1 MQGIKLLSVAGCHPK
16 AKVTNDDLAKIVET
30 DDEWISTR
38 TGIHSRYFCEDG
50 ETCVSMAIE
59 SSKKALERSG
69 ISKDEIGCVICA
81 TISGDYA
88 TPSVSCLVQ
97 EALELPED
105 IPVLDVNAACSGFIY
120 ALCVARG
127 LLEASNK
134 KYGLVIG
141 MEQLSRLLDMT
152 DRTTCVLFGDGGGAC
167 VIERDGETLFRQVLG
182 ARGGKEI
189 SCLGA
194 GNDNSY
200 IQMDGKAVFRFA
212 VWAMPKC
219 IDELLAIKDDHDI
232 TLSDIDHV
240 VCHQA
245 NSRIIDHVV
254 KKAKEDPSKF
264 YKNLDHFGNTS
275 AGSIPLALSELYED
289 GKLKKGDKLILVG
302 FGSGL
307 TWGGVMLSFEGGE
320 R

>member
-1 MQGIKLLSVAGCHPK
+1 MQGIKILSVAGCHPHK
-16 AKVTNDDLAKIVET
+16 KVTNDDMSKIVET

-38 TGIHSRYFCEDG
+38 TGIRSRYFCEEG
-50 ETCVSMAIE
+50 ESCVSMAIE
-59 SSKKALERSG
+59 ASTKALERSG

-97 EALELPED
+97 QALELPED

-127 LLEASNK
+127 LLEGSGK

-152 DRTTCVLFGDGGGAC
+152 DRTTCVLFGDGGGAAI
-167 VIERDGETLFRQVLG
+167 IERDGETLFRQVLG

-189 SCLGA
+189 SCHGA
-194 GNDNSY
+194 GNGESFVK
-200 IQMDGKAVFRFA
+200 MDGKAVFRFA

-219 IDELLAIKDDHDI
+219 IDELLSIDDGQEV

-254 KKAKEDPSKF
+254 KKSKEDPSKF

-289 GKLKKGDKLILVG
+289 GKLQKGDRLILVG
-302 FGSGL
+302 FGAGL
-307 TWGGVMLSFEGGE
+307 TWGGVMIQFG
-320 R
+320 

>member
-1 MQGIKLLSVAGCHPK
+1 MQGIKILSVAGCHPSK
-16 AKVTNDDLAKIVET
+16 KVTNDDMSKIVET

-38 TGIHSRYFCEDG
+38 TGIHSRYFCQGDES
-50 ETCVSMAIE
+50 CVSMSIDAANAAIT
-59 SSKKALERSG
+59 LSG
-69 ISKDEIGCVICA
+69 ISKDEISCVICA

-88 TPSVSCLVQ
+88 TPSVACMVQ
-97 EALELPED
+97 KALNLPED

-127 LLEASNK
+127 LLEGSDK

-141 MEQLSRLLDMT
+141 MEQLSKLLDMT
-152 DRTTCVLFGDGGGAC
+152 DRTTCVLFGDGGGAV
-167 VIERDGETLFRQVLG
+167 VIERDEKALFRQVLG
-182 ARGGKEI
+182 ARGGMEI
-189 SCLGA
+189 SCLGT
-194 GNDNSY
+194 GYDKSY
-200 IQMDGKAVFRFA
+200 VKMDGKAVFRFA

-219 IDELLAIKDDHDI
+219 IDDLLAIEDGNDI
-232 TLSDIDHV
+232 KLSDIDHV

-254 KKAKEDPSKF
+254 KKSKQDPKKF

-275 AGSIPLALSELYED
+275 SGSIPLALSELYED
-289 GKLKKGDKLILVG
+289 GRLKKGDKLILVG

-307 TWGGVMLSFEGGE
+307 TWGGVMIEFG
-320 R
+320 

>member
-1 MQGIKLLSVAGCHPK
+1 MQGIKILSVAGCHPK
-16 AKVTNDDLAKIVET
+16 KKVTNNDMAKIVET

-38 TGIHSRYFCEDG
+38 TGIRSRYFCEDD
-50 ETCVSMAIE
+50 ESCVSMAIE
-59 SSKKALERSG
+59 ACGTALQRSG
-69 ISKDEIGCVICA
+69 ISKEDIGCVICA

-88 TPSVSCLVQ
+88 TPSVSCMVQ
-97 EALELPED
+97 QALSLPED

-127 LLEASNK
+127 LLEASGK
-134 KYGLVIG
+134 TYGLVIG
-141 MEQLSRLLDMT
+141 MEELSRLLDMT
-152 DRTTCVLFGDGGGAC
+152 DRTTCVLFGDGGGAA
-167 VIERDGETLFRQVLG
+167 VIKRDPNALFRQTLG

-194 GNDNSY
+194 GNANSF

-219 IDELLAIKDDHDI
+219 IDELLKADDGGDI
-232 TLSDIDHV
+232 SLSDIDHV

-254 KKAKEDPSKF
+254 KKSKEDPSKF
-264 YKNLDHFGNTS
+264 YKNMDHFGNTS
-275 AGSIPLALSELYED
+275 AGSIPLALSELYEN
-289 GKLKKGDKLILVG
+289 GSLKKGDRLILVG
-302 FGSGL
+302 FGAGL
-307 TWGGVMLSFEGGE
+307 TWGGVMITFGD
-320 R
+320 

>member
-1 MQGIKLLSVAGCHPK
+1 MQGIKILSVAGCHPHK
-16 AKVTNDDLAKIVET
+16 KVTNDDMSKIVET

-38 TGIHSRYFCEDG
+38 TGIRSRYFCEEG
-50 ETCVSMAIE
+50 ESCVSMAIE
-59 SSKKALERSG
+59 VSTKALERSG

-97 EALELPED
+97 QALELPED

-127 LLEASNK
+127 LLEGSGK

-152 DRTTCVLFGDGGGAC
+152 DRTTCVLFGDGGGAAI
-167 VIERDGETLFRQVLG
+167 IERDGETLFRQVLG

-189 SCLGA
+189 SCHGA
-194 GNDNSY
+194 GNGESFVK
-200 IQMDGKAVFRFA
+200 MDGKAVFRFA

-219 IDELLAIKDDHDI
+219 IDELLSIDDGQDV

-254 KKAKEDPSKF
+254 KKSKEDPSKF

-289 GKLKKGDKLILVG
+289 GKLKKGDRLILVG
-302 FGSGL
+302 FGAGL
-307 TWGGVMLSFEGGE
+307 TWGGVMIQFG
-320 R
+320 

>member
-1 MQGIKLLSVAGCHPK
+1 MQGIKILSVAGCHPHK
-16 AKVTNDDLAKIVET
+16 KVTNDDMSKIVET

-38 TGIHSRYFCEDG
+38 TGIRSRYFCEEG
-50 ETCVSMAIE
+50 ESCVSMAIE
-59 SSKKALERSG
+59 ASTKALERSG

-97 EALELPED
+97 QALELPED

-127 LLEASNK
+127 LLEGSGK

-152 DRTTCVLFGDGGGAC
+152 DRTTCVLFGDGGGAAI
-167 VIERDGETLFRQVLG
+167 IERDGETLFRQVLG

-189 SCLGA
+189 SCHGA
-194 GNDNSY
+194 GNGESFVK
-200 IQMDGKAVFRFA
+200 MDGKAVFRFA

-219 IDELLAIKDDHDI
+219 IDELLSIDDGQEV

-254 KKAKEDPSKF
+254 KKSKEDPSKF

-289 GKLKKGDKLILVG
+289 GKLNKGDRLILVG
-302 FGSGL
+302 FGAGL
-307 TWGGVMLSFEGGE
+307 TWGGVMIQFG
-320 R
+320 

>member
-1 MQGIKLLSVAGCHPK
+1 MQGIKILSVAGIHPSK
-16 AKVTNDDLAKIVET
+16 KVTNDDMSRIVET
-30 DDEWISTR
+30 DDEWIRTR
-38 TGIHSRYFCEDG
+38 TGIQSRYFCEDG
-50 ETCVSMAIE
+50 ESCVSMAIE
-59 SSKKALERSG
+59 ASSKALERSG
-69 ISKDEIGCVICA
+69 ISKEDIGCVICA
-81 TISGDYA
+81 TISGNYA
-88 TPSVSCLVQ
+88 TPSVACLVQ
-97 EALELPED
+97 QALGLPED

-120 ALCVARG
+120 ALCVGRG
-127 LLEASNK
+127 LLEGGGK

-152 DRTTCVLFGDGGGAC
+152 DRTTCVLFGDGGGAA
-167 VIERDGETLFRQVLG
+167 VIEKDEEALFRQVLG

-194 GNDNSY
+194 GNDESFV
-200 IQMDGKAVFRFA
+200 QMDGKAVFRFA

-219 IDELLAIKDDHDI
+219 IDDLLAINDGNSI

-254 KKAKEDPSKF
+254 KKSKEDPSKF

-275 AGSIPLALSELYED
+275 AGSIPLALSELYES
-289 GKLKKGDKLILVG
+289 GKLKKGNKLILVG
-302 FGSGL
+302 FGAGL
-307 TWGGVMLSFEGGE
+307 TWGGVMISFEGGKA
-320 R
+320 